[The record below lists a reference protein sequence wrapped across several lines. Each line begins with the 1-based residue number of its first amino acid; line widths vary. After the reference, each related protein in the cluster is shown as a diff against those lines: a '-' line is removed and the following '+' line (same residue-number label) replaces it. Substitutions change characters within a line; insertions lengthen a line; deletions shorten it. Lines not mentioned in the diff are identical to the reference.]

1 MIMLEL
7 EALFKNLL
15 KIGLLIKYSLFLFN
29 CKHKTSVHY
38 VHAMSPR
45 TTFTPGVV
53 VRLPPTDIKNIEINQ
68 ITEKIWRV
76 MRQTFWC
83 QWERKNVHLP
93 PVVDVVELFSRSLSE
108 TKRENYEFRID
119 LFCSLE

>member
-1 MIMLEL
+1 MKGKTIIMLEL

-53 VRLPPTDIKNIEINQ
+53 VWLPPTDIENIEINQ
-68 ITEKIWRV
+68 LKL
-76 MRQTFWC
+76 Q
-83 QWERKNVHLP
+83 
-93 PVVDVVELFSRSLSE
+93 
-108 TKRENYEFRID
+108 KR
-119 LFCSLE
+119 LEE